1 MSPHHW
7 FQFGNDSAL
16 VTSTEEASQLLLNA
30 FTNWCT
36 WSLLI
41 IKVVTFGI
49 KKYGSKSIQ
58 FKPHLQTN
66 NELIPSVKIK
76 ECFVCLGKE
85 YSFDMKPDKIKETLL
100 KYLNQYME
108 VIDRRQLHPKIK
120 KIIALR
126 YVYSKLRWNL
136 SIYKVSETWTIQNL
150 DSIVKR
156 YVKRWLHLHQGANF
170 RHLYLPIKKFGM
182 KFLLPSHIY
191 RFCQLSKQNTLKKS
205 LNDEIKELYKSTVQK
220 HHSEERLLAIET
232 TQKPKD
238 RLNKELIDD
247 IVKDFLKLEKTKYN
261 Y

>member
-76 ECFVCLGKE
+76 ECFVYLGKE
-85 YSFDMKPDKIKETLL
+85 CSFDMKPDKIKETLL

-108 VIDRRQLHPKIK
+108 VIDRRQLHPKNK
-120 KIIALR
+120 
-126 YVYSKLRWNL
+126 
-136 SIYKVSETWTIQNL
+136 
-150 DSIVKR
+150 
-156 YVKRWLHLHQGANF
+156 
-170 RHLYLPIKKFGM
+170 
-182 KFLLPSHIY
+182 
-191 RFCQLSKQNTLKKS
+191 KKS
-205 LNDEIKELYKSTVQK
+205 LYHAMFTENLDGTYQFV
-220 HHSEERLLAIET
+220 RY
-232 TQKPKD
+232 
-238 RLNKELIDD
+238 
-247 IVKDFLKLEKTKYN
+247 LKLEQSKPLTR
-261 Y
+261 